1 MLNIGP
7 QELLLILLVALL
19 VVGPKRLPELSR
31 TIGKGLR
38 EFRKAQDEVTKTIR
52 LGLDDAEPTT
62 RKPSGV
68 PSGTAAGGGP
78 QDAAEGPA
86 KTEPAEDE
94 SVDIARSLGRGL
106 SEIRRARREVQRT
119 FRVDLT
125 GRSRR
130 PAPRRDPARGG
141 AAPAVTPQETPRP
154 SPPQPSGHEVPSE
167 DRPPTPSTAPAG
179 SPEPPA
185 QTQAEPPEADLD
197 GPVDPSTP
205 A

>member
-52 LGLDDAEPTT
+52 LGLDDAEPAT
-62 RKPSGV
+62 RKGPTTPPAAAQESGA
-68 PSGTAAGGGP
+68 SQGTASP
-78 QDAAEGPA
+78 PKDESS
-86 KTEPAEDE
+86 EDE
-94 SVDIARSLGRGL
+94 SADIARSLGRGL

-125 GRSRR
+125 GRSRGSTARRR
-130 PAPRRDPARGG
+130 PSPGG
-141 AAPAVTPQETPRP
+141 ASAATPRP
-154 SPPQPSGHEVPSE
+154 SAPEPAPREAA
-167 DRPPTPSTAPAG
+167 PTESAPAAG
-179 SPEPPA
+179 TPPVEPEQPA
-185 QTQAEPPEADLD
+185 RPTEVEPSDSEPS
-197 GPVDPSTP
+197 GPVDPTTP